1 MMERFY
7 LDNADGRP
15 FTGRE
20 AEDAF
25 RTLQRSLDG
34 GCVLS
39 CEIVGERE
47 AAVCEAPGL
56 ISGHLYSILDVA
68 QIESAEGG
76 IEQKVHQ
83 LVQIR
88 NPW

>member
-1 MMERFY
+1 MLERFY

-20 AEDAF
+20 AEAAF
-25 RTLQRSLDG
+25 LTLQRSLDS

-47 AAVCEAPGL
+47 AAVHEAPGL

-68 QIESAEGG
+68 EVRSPNGSIDG
-76 IEQKVHQ
+76 KMHR

>member
-1 MMERFY
+1 MMERLY
-7 LDNADGRP
+7 LDNADDRP
-15 FTGRE
+15 FTSRE
-20 AEDAF
+20 AEDTF

-47 AAVCEAPGL
+47 AAAREAPGL

>member
-7 LDNADGRP
+7 LDNADGCP
-15 FTGRE
+15 FTGHE
-20 AEDAF
+20 AENAF
-25 RTLQRSLDG
+25 QTLQRSLDG

-47 AAVCEAPGL
+47 AAVREAPGL

-68 QIESAEGG
+68 QIGSVEGCIG
-76 IEQKVHQ
+76 QEVHQ
-83 LVQIR
+83 LVKIR

>member
-7 LDNADGRP
+7 LDNEDGRP
-15 FTGRE
+15 LAGRE

-25 RTLQRSLDG
+25 RTLQRSLAG

-47 AAVCEAPGL
+47 AAVREAPGL

-76 IEQKVHQ
+76 IERKVHQ